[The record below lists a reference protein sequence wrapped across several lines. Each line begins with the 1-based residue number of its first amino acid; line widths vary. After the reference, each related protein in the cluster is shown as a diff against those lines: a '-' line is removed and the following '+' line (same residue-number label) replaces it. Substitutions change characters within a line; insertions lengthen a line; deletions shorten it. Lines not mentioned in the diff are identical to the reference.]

1 MPRDTEDTRKPRLR
15 CVQIKGAQDDE
26 LLTRLEKYSQKKGIQ
41 VATAARMLIRAAL
54 DLEEGRHR

>member
-26 LLTRLEKYSQKKGIQ
+26 LLVRLEQFSRKKGIQ

-54 DLEEGRHR
+54 DQEERKPR